1 MKIVCPE
8 EDYLILTNYSS
19 LREYKQLMELN
30 VRLVINLAPTTC
42 FNYYL
47 NDLEYLHY
55 YLAALPSKTPADAVL
70 F

>member
-19 LREYKQLMELN
+19 LRDYKQLMELN
-30 VRLVINLAPTTC
+30 VRLVINLAPTVC

-47 NDLEYLHY
+47 NDL
-55 YLAALPSKTPADAVL
+55 
-70 F
+70 